1 VGDIVRGS
9 RLLCESPLVSLVI
22 GLIEKKNEIFGF
34 KGYKMDDLLTSY
46 ISLMVQ
52 TMHRQSTN
60 GSSTHQ

>member
-1 VGDIVRGS
+1 MEY
-9 RLLCESPLVSLVI
+9 LH
-22 GLIEKKNEIFGF
+22 F

-60 GSSTHQ
+60 APTSR